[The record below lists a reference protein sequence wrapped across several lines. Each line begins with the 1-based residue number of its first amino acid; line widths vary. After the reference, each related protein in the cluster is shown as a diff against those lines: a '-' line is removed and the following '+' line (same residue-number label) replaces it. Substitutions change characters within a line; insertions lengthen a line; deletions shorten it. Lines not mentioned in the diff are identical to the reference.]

1 MSIAKSNAAKPRAR
15 GRRRY
20 ARRAGARKG
29 ARVALPKRIN
39 TGDFA
44 SATEQYSLAITAG
57 SVYDFTFNLQDLI
70 RTNGLADV
78 YQYYRITGVELR
90 FKPLYD
96 TFVAQPNS
104 TSTSIPYLYFQYDK
118 SGALTNLNAA
128 GFEEIGTKAIRLDDK
143 TLIRKWKP
151 SILMEGEAG
160 VGISS
165 FKVSPWL
172 PTHIASS
179 GNKNDQVDH
188 YGALF
193 YISKTSTTD
202 AAVYDVDVRINV
214 QYRKPL
220 AVMSSTTPVALKPP
234 RITQGDTTA
243 PQL

>member
-1 MSIAKSNAAKPRAR
+1 MAKKYASKRRAR
-15 GRRRY
+15 GGRRY
-20 ARRAGARKG
+20 VRRAGVRKG

-70 RTNGLADV
+70 RTNNLANV
-78 YQYYRITGVELR
+78 YQYYRISGVELR

-104 TSTSIPYLYFQYDK
+104 TATSIPYLYFQYDK
-118 SGALTNLNAA
+118 SGALQALNAA

-143 TLIRKWKP
+143 TIIRKWKP
-151 SILMEGEAG
+151 SVLLDGELNTG
-160 VGISS
+160 VAS
-165 FKVSPWL
+165 FKVAPWL
-172 PTHIASS
+172 PTHIPAT
-179 GNKNDQVDH
+179 GFKNDQVLH
-188 YGALF
+188 YGALW
-193 YISKTSTTD
+193 YISKTSATD
-202 AAVYDVDVRINV
+202 AAVYDVDVRVNV

-220 AVMSSTTPVALKPP
+220 AVMSNTVPVAIKPP
-234 RITQGDTTA
+234 RVVQGDTTA

>member
-1 MSIAKSNAAKPRAR
+1 MTKKATTR
-15 GRRRY
+15 GRRRRVG
-20 ARRAGARKG
+20 RRKAPMRGA
-29 ARVALPKRIN
+29 AVALPKRIN

-57 SVYDFTFNLQDLI
+57 SVYDFTFNLQDLV

-104 TSTSIPYLYFQYDK
+104 SSTAIPYLYFQYDK

-172 PTHIASS
+172 PTHIASN

-193 YISKTSTTD
+193 YISKTSAAD
-202 AAVYDVDVRINV
+202 GAVYDVDVRINV

-220 AVMSSTTPVALKPP
+220 AVMSSTVPVAIKPP
-234 RITQGDTTA
+234 RVTQGDTTA
-243 PQL
+243 PQMV